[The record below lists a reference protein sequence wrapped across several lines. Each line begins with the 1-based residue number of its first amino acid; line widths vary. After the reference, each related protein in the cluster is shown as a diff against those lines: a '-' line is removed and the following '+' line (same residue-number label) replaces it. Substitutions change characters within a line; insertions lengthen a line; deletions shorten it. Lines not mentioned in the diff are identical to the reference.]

1 MSERERERVCLR
13 VCMSVFV
20 CVCVV
25 VGVCVCVCVRAC
37 ACVCVCVRV
46 CNRTCTYAVSARSQE
61 MAKEIGTEA
70 KRKVLN
76 MGSYLVRRFLPR
88 KLPRSSDSM
97 RVGEERGRDY

>member
-1 MSERERERVCLR
+1 
-13 VCMSVFV
+13 
-20 CVCVV
+20 
-25 VGVCVCVCVRAC
+25 
-37 ACVCVCVRV
+37 
-46 CNRTCTYAVSARSQE
+46 